1 MEFGYPKDK
10 LILGMSQ
17 LKKYDTNGDGKISL
31 DEWNNWMADK
41 LKVG

>member
-17 LKKYDTNGDGKISL
+17 LKTYDTNGDGKISL